1 MNGHSAFSHV
11 RLVRTAFGFS
21 AHDSQLWVCDIT
33 VCLWH
38 TVNLWG
44 QRRHITCSDLQVGF
58 LEQRTIRTGSYQ
70 AWCANKQCCKLE
82 PSVHHST
89 LRWHTDGHDAL
100 TLIQRGYHHIERDDH
115 SVAQQMSL
123 PVFCTLWIRIGYKNL
138 KYAVPVCKSDFT
150 TVIKMLIALFP
161 LINWSGSSPLCQIPI
176 YWYYYCCFTRSLSY
190 DILIKNYE
198 VFF

>member
-1 MNGHSAFSHV
+1 M

-44 QRRHITCSDLQVGF
+44 REDILRVQTFKLGF
-58 LEQRTIRTGSYQ
+58 LSKGQLELVGYQ
-70 AWCANKQCCKLE
+70 AWCANQRCCKLE

-123 PVFCTLWIRIGYKNL
+123 PVFCTLWIRIGYTNL
-138 KYAVPVCKSDFT
+138 KYALTVCKSDFT
-150 TVIKMLIALFP
+150 TVVKMLIALFP
-161 LINWSGSSPLCQIPI
+161 LINWFGSSPLCQIPI
-176 YWYYYCCFTRSLSY
+176 YWNLTPIYF
-190 DILIKNYE
+190 ILGE
-198 VFF
+198 F